1 MQLAF
6 HDADTPAATVPSL
19 SLIDDALATP
29 LPCVEECVWKLF
41 QLSPATGSAPK
52 SAEPLTVL
60 KAESPGFVG
69 ESLGPA
75 KLIEIDFAL
84 SASATPDAMQSNMT
98 MDLSFIMAFPFV
110 FTFVSAILN

>member
-1 MQLAF
+1 M
-6 HDADTPAATVPSL
+6 PSL

-41 QLSPATGSAPK
+41 QLSPATGNAPK
-52 SAEPLTVL
+52 SAEPLTAL

-75 KLIEIDFAL
+75 KLIEIDFPVPANVGNAAVIQNAAIAARIIL
-84 SASATPDAMQSNMT
+84 VS
-98 MDLSFIMAFPFV
+98 IFV
-110 FTFVSAILN
+110 LFL